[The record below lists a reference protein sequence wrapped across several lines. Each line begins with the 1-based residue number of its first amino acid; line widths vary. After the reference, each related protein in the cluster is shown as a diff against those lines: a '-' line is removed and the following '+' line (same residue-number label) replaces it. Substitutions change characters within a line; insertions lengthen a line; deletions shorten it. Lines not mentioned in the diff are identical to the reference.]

1 MICFL
6 DCFGALERCGM
17 NKDAITG
24 HSGSGRP
31 IFLIGFMGAGKS
43 TVGKALAKRLRRQF
57 IDLDLLIEEKA
68 GAPIRDIFAGL
79 GEQAF
84 RALELDAIKSLETVS
99 NAVVALGGG
108 SYNTVVNRDR
118 LRGIGTTVWI
128 DCPIEICW
136 SRISSNVSRPLL
148 GSLDEMERLLFARRP
163 AYQEADLRI
172 QVGRDSPGKVV
183 IAIIEALGLCPTIPP
198 ASLP

>member
-1 MICFL
+1 MDEDGINGPP
-6 DCFGALERCGM
+6 D
-17 NKDAITG
+17 
-24 HSGSGRP
+24 SGRP

-43 TVGKALAKRLRRQF
+43 TVGKALAKKLQRQF
-57 IDLDLLIEEKA
+57 IDLDVLIEQKA
-68 GAPIRDIFAGL
+68 GAQIRDMFAQV

-84 RALELDAIKSLETVS
+84 RDLELEAIQSLETVS

-108 SYNTVVNRDR
+108 SYNAAVNRAR

-148 GSLDEMERLLFARRP
+148 GSLEEMERLLLARRP
-163 AYQEADLRI
+163 AYQEADIRV

-183 IAIIEALGLCPTIPP
+183 IAIVEALGLGPTNPP
-198 ASLP
+198 ASSP